1 MNEASAVALLNAC
14 DLPQAWGEKARWNIL
29 ETRFN
34 DGLGFLSAW
43 QAWRGDPRR
52 PRMLH
57 FVSVTEA
64 APSIHKLLASAAVVN
79 EELAALAHEVAPQW
93 FGLLPGFHRITFDD
107 GRVTLTLCVGQLSA
121 MLSEQRFAAD
131 SIFLNAEIPTFSEKS
146 EWDEWRVKSLARRC
160 RRGTRVA
167 IAGSNERLCEHL
179 SSSGF
184 ILEDTHEANHPARVP
199 LKAEYNPHWEIKNT
213 RGNSLDQAAPVGSCA
228 VIGAGLSGASVA
240 AALARR
246 GWQVTVLDQWREAA
260 GSASG
265 LPVGL
270 AVPHVSVDDCVL
282 SRLSRAGIRLV
293 LEQARR
299 LLHQGQDWD
308 ATGALEERTD
318 GSQGLPANLPAE
330 GNDWSQAAPPSL
342 LAGAWRQSVSSDQP
356 ALWHQQAAWLKPA
369 QLVRAWLAQPGI
381 TFTGGAQV
389 ATIAQEGDR
398 WELFDARGNL
408 LASVNRVVFANA
420 SDAVALIKKVQIDLP
435 GLGVQTDKLPAM
447 TAVHGQLSWA
457 MHAASPDEAF
467 PPFPVNGS
475 GSFIPHVPI
484 DGGSGWFSGASY
496 QNDNQP
502 IQTDEAHHAD
512 NLERL
517 RKLIPG
523 LAQLLSPQFSNGT
536 VNAWRSVRCVSTDR
550 LPLVGPL
557 YASDQP
563 GLWICAG
570 MGSRGLTFS
579 TLCSELLAARWCGE
593 PLPIDEG
600 LARCL
605 SALRASD

>member
-1 MNEASAVALLNAC
+1 MIEPTAVALLNAC
-14 DLPQAWGEKARWNIL
+14 DLPQAWRDKAKWNIL
-29 ETRFN
+29 ETRFD
-34 DGLGFLSAW
+34 DGLGFLLAW
-43 QAWRGDPRR
+43 QAWRGDPNRS
-52 PRMLH
+52 RMLH
-57 FVSVTEA
+57 FVSITET
-64 APSIHKLLASAAVVN
+64 APSIHKLLTSAALVN
-79 EELAALAHEVAPQW
+79 AELAGLARELAPHW
-93 FGLLPGFHRITFDD
+93 YGLQPGFHRIALDK
-107 GRVTLTLCVGQLSA
+107 GKVTLTLCVGQLSA
-121 MLSEQRFAAD
+121 MLSDQRFAAD
-131 SIFLNAEIPTFSEKS
+131 AIFLHAGAPTSIKRP
-146 EWDEWRVKSLARRC
+146 EWDEWRVKRLARIC

-167 IAGSNERLCEHL
+167 IAGADARLCAHL

-184 ILEDTHEANHPARVP
+184 ILEDTHEAHQPSKAP
-199 LKAEYNPHWEIKNT
+199 LKVEYNPRWELKNT
-213 RGNSLDQAAPVGSCA
+213 RGNSHDQAAPVGSCA

-246 GWQVTVLDQWREAA
+246 GWRVTVLDQWREAA
-260 GSASG
+260 GGASG

-270 AVPHVSVDDCVL
+270 AVPHVSIDDCVL

-293 LEQARR
+293 LEQARH
-299 LLHQGQDWD
+299 LLRKGQDWD
-308 ATGALEERTD
+308 ETGTLEECTD
-318 GSQGLPANLPAE
+318 GSSGLPVNLPTQTS
-330 GNDWSQAAPPSL
+330 DWSHAAPPLL
-342 LAGAWRQSVSSDQP
+342 LAAAWRQGAPSDQP
-356 ALWHQQAAWLKPA
+356 ALWHQRAAWLKPA
-369 QLVRAWLAQPGI
+369 QLVRAWLALPGI
-381 TFTGGAQV
+381 TFTGGAHV
-389 ATIAQEGDR
+389 ATLAQDGDK

-420 SDAVALIKKVQIDLP
+420 SDAAVLIKKVRVDLP
-435 GLGVQTDKLPAM
+435 SLGVQTDELPAM

-457 MHAASPDEAF
+457 MHAASPDVAF

-475 GSFIPHVPI
+475 GSFIPNVPI
-484 DGGSGWFSGASY
+484 DEGSAWFSGASY

-502 IQTDEAHHAD
+502 VQTDELHHAD

-517 RKLIPG
+517 RKLMPG

-536 VNAWRSVRCVSTDR
+536 VKAWRSVRCVSMDR

-557 YASDQP
+557 YSSDQP

-579 TLCSELLAARWCGE
+579 TLCAELLAARWCGE

-605 SALRASD
+605 SALRA